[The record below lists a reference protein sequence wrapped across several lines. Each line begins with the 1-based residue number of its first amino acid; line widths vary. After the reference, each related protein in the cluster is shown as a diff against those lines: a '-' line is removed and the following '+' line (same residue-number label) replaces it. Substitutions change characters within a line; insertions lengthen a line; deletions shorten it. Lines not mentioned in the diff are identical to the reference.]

1 MEIWDVFSTNLPVS
15 AQTASTHF
23 FSAVIRTAK
32 GAALLNIF
40 RVFRASF
47 PPALFGVLLFLVAC
61 EGEQDIVHGLD
72 ELEANHILVV
82 LESQGVTA
90 GKMKE
95 EGRIPTWAVIV
106 PEGRAMEALRILVA
120 NRLPKPRSQG
130 LAQVYPAGSGGLIPT
145 KTEEKAKFL
154 LALQGEVENML
165 KALPGVQDARVTV
178 VVPEKDIVRDLDTPP
193 PPATASVAIV
203 YNPENDAK
211 PIEEDKVRELVAAA
225 VEDLKPNNVKVVM
238 KENRPPILIS
248 SSGDALSGDNG
259 PPETVLGIRVVDA
272 NAGKKAK
279 QRLALFGVAAV
290 LGVALGIFGVV
301 RMVMLNR
308 KLAKSDAELASI
320 KKARRETT

>member
-1 MEIWDVFSTNLPVS
+1 MLS
-15 AQTASTHF
+15 
-23 FSAVIRTAK
+23 
-32 GAALLNIF
+32 IF
-40 RVFRASF
+40 RVSRIAFRL
-47 PPALFGVLLFLVAC
+47 ALLSLLTLPVAC

-82 LESQGVTA
+82 LESQGVSA

-95 EGRIPTWAVIV
+95 EGRIPTWAVLV
-106 PEGRAMEALRILVA
+106 PEGRAMDALRILVA

-165 KALPGVQDARVTV
+165 KALPGVQDARVSV

-225 VEDLKPNNVKVVM
+225 VEDLKPNNVQVVM

-248 SSGDALSGDNG
+248 PSGETISAENG
-259 PPETVLGIRVVDA
+259 AAETVLGIRVVDA

-279 QRLALFGVAAV
+279 QRLALFAVAAV

-301 RMVMLNR
+301 RMILLNR

-320 KKARRETT
+320 KKARREAT